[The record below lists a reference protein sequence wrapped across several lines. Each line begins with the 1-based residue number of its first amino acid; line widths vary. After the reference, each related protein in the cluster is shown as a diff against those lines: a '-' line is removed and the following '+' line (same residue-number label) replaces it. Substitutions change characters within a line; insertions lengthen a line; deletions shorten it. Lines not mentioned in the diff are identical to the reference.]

1 MGERPFVVEDLTE
14 IAGID
19 PHAALRASV
28 KIRSFLWRWLVLVAR
43 HVVHG
48 RKNPRANA
56 QVSIARMPAAQSNA
70 SKTPRVERFQ
80 DDFTRDVG
88 MRSRPARA
96 RSFAWQRLR
105 EIAAS
110 RKPKGH
116 AGRFE
121 CNPDDALALQI
132 DPSRAARMIGTRVHC
147 RRQLEQE
154 GFVRVANAPGS
165 WMAW

>member
-43 HVVHG
+43 HVVHE

-80 DDFTRDVG
+80 NDFTRDVG
-88 MRSRPARA
+88 LRSR
-96 RSFAWQRLR
+96 S
-105 EIAAS
+105 
-110 RKPKGH
+110 H
-116 AGRFE
+116 
-121 CNPDDALALQI
+121 ALQ
-132 DPSRAARMIGTRVHC
+132 AAR
-147 RRQLEQE
+147 L
-154 GFVRVANAPGS
+154 
-165 WMAW
+165 

>member
-70 SKTPRVERFQ
+70 SKTP
-80 DDFTRDVG
+80 
-88 MRSRPARA
+88 
-96 RSFAWQRLR
+96 
-105 EIAAS
+105 AS
-110 RKPKGH
+110 RTLS
-116 AGRFE
+116 GRFHTRRR
-121 CNPDDALALQI
+121 DALAAGTSSIIRLATT
-132 DPSRAARMIGTRVHC
+132 SRDRREPQVQGPRRPFRMRPRRRACSPDRPFQAASIIGTRVHC

-154 GFVRVANAPGS
+154 GFERVANAPGS
-165 WMAW
+165 WTAR